1 MLSYAQR
8 ATLFIS
14 KVYSFIPAPQWVGHS
29 GNSVHNFFVIVFFM
43 WKVYMWKVVFLTA
56 LLAFTG
62 TSPAAEYCK
71 LKQYSDGELVARE
84 SVLVIDRGDSFSVRT
99 SPDCI

>member
-1 MLSYAQR
+1 
-8 ATLFIS
+8 
-14 KVYSFIPAPQWVGHS
+14 
-29 GNSVHNFFVIVFFM
+29 
-43 WKVYMWKVVFLTA
+43 MWKVVFLTA

-84 SVLVIDRGDSFSVRT
+84 SVLVIDRATLSVSEPVRLYLT
-99 SPDCI
+99 ALYLSMDMP

>member
-1 MLSYAQR
+1 
-8 ATLFIS
+8 
-14 KVYSFIPAPQWVGHS
+14 
-29 GNSVHNFFVIVFFM
+29 
-43 WKVYMWKVVFLTA
+43 MWKVVFLTA

-84 SVLVIDRGDSFSVRT
+84 SVLILPSNSGHAAK
-99 SPDCI
+99 